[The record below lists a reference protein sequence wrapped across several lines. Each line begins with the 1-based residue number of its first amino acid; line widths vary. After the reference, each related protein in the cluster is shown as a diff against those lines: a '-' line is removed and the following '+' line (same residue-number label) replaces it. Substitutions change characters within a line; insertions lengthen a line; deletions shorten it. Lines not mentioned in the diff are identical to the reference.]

1 MEKHFLR
8 RSYGRDQGDI
18 NHGPIDEKFVLT
30 YHVPQVK
37 QIFANQRRFRA
48 ADNFDTVLSRL
59 ADEAIAAH
67 DYPIAIRKRP
77 LYKPIRICIELFQAI
92 GITSIFSARVI
103 KQSVLEKALDKW
115 KPSLDIEYV
124 HQEFEIRKS
133 RLEDIASWTFKK
145 SKSVADAI
153 LKQVLGISIKAI
165 DRKCT
170 KFKLRQEYDFSVF
183 ENEYPDLWVDE

>member
-8 RSYGRDQGDI
+8 RSYGRNQGDI
-18 NHGPIDEKFVLT
+18 YHGPIDEKFVLT
-30 YHVPQVK
+30 YNVSQVK
-37 QIFANQRRFRA
+37 QMFANQRRFRD

-59 ADEAIAAH
+59 AEEAIAAH

-77 LYKPIRICIELFQAI
+77 LYKPIRICIELLQAI
-92 GITSIFSARVI
+92 GIQSMFSKRVI
-103 KQSVLEKALDKW
+103 KQPALEKALNKW

-133 RLEDIASWTFKK
+133 RLEDIASLSWTFKK

-165 DRKCT
+165 DQKCT
-170 KFKLRQEYDFSVF
+170 KFKLCQQCR
-183 ENEYPDLWVDE
+183 VD